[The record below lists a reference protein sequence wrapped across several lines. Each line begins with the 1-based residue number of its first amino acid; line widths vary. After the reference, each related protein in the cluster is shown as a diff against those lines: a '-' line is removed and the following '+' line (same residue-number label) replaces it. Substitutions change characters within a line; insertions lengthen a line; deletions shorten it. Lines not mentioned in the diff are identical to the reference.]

1 MKSMFS
7 YKRVFLFF
15 AIILAV
21 VGLRMHFDSVNMTTT
36 EFPNI
41 TGDAFSVAVAIR
53 HIIGSL
59 VLAIASICFF
69 VSRVEDE
76 CSQKSVLNGFILA
89 FLIILIT
96 LCTMT
101 LMQLGSFI
109 GGSVVFSI
117 LTVLSIVRRVLY

>member
-1 MKSMFS
+1 MKSIFS
-7 YKRVFLFF
+7 YKRAFLFF

-101 LMQLGSFI
+101 LMQLGRFI